1 MSEFTEERKA
11 EILAVF
17 KKITEDDKEK
27 YNAYHDLYH
36 ALMEACWCQ
45 IPEDKVLPE
54 REDLQRFLKKK
65 MADHEVHGR
74 VHERLIKLVEN
85 LSLTNAY
92 PTRGT
97 LFRVFNDPKDYN
109 NALRGNHYLAK
120 GTLRHQRSDD
130 EVEAD
135 SAKRSRKGSGDTS
148 EGHKKQKHSHLE
160 QEQEQLDR
168 ARSFSDEYDL

>member
-17 KKITEDDKEK
+17 KKITEDDKEQ

-36 ALMEACWCQ
+36 ALMEACWCR
-45 IPEDKVLPE
+45 IPDDKVLPE

-65 MADHEVHGR
+65 MADHEVHG
-74 VHERLIKLVEN
+74 
-85 LSLTNAY
+85 Y
-92 PTRGT
+92 PTSGT

-109 NALRGNHYLAK
+109 DALRGNHYLAK
-120 GTLRHQRSDD
+120 GTLRRQRSDD
-130 EVEAD
+130 EVEAN
-135 SAKRSRKGSGDTS
+135 SAKWSRKGSGDTS
-148 EGHKKQKHSHLE
+148 EGHKKQKPSHSE